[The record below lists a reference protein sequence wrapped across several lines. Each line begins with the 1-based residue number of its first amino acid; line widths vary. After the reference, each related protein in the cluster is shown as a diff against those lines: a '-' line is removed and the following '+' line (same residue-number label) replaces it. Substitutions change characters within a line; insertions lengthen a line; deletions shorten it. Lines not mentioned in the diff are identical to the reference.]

1 MFKHLYLRP
10 LKYGRGLSLGIDVP
24 DFEAIERYLA
34 GYEEATDSLDM
45 LMEHV
50 KMSLGLD
57 SPEMKLYP
65 LSTWQ
70 DTKPAL
76 YLSPSPAEPQEKS
89 LMEKLDDLYP
99 LDQPKVRTKKGYKV
113 MPPWSVPMPWNF
125 DEERDIYAEHA
136 TIPLYLQG
144 MTIRVD
150 WPTYTIRPALTR
162 AQERRLEETS
172 PDMEMAKLHMLGQ
185 RMLFACARLND
196 WVQNM
201 DAVRQVLPLHLYLT
215 ETVEPDNPTYFGYNA
230 TRNMMAGYKAW
241 REDPHGYLEC
251 IRPSDVV
258 EEDEHSSS
266 ESNLWEED

>member
-1 MFKHLYLRP
+1 MQLQVSPSVLWGDGNSDSKSDASNRDNSRKWANKLISLINRVIE
-10 LKYGRGLSLGIDVP
+10 KGLANPINFRRSINKVIEELLEDVKSDDWCCLGIDVP

-34 GYEEATDSLDM
+34 GYEETTDSLDM
-45 LMEHV
+45 LMEH
-50 KMSLGLD
+50 
-57 SPEMKLYP
+57 
-65 LSTWQ
+65 
-70 DTKPAL
+70 DTKSCRPG
-76 YLSPSPAEPQEKS
+76 PSQCHGTS
-89 LMEKLDDLYP
+89 
-99 LDQPKVRTKKGYKV
+99 TK
-113 MPPWSVPMPWNF
+113 
-125 DEERDIYAEHA
+125 RDIYAEHA

-185 RMLFACARLND
+185 RMMFACARLND

-201 DAVRQVLPLHLYLT
+201 DAVRQVLPLHLYLAG
-215 ETVEPDNPTYFGYNA
+215 TVEPDNPTYFGYNV
-230 TRNMMAGYKAW
+230 TRKMMTGYKAW
-241 REDPHGYLEC
+241 REDPHRYLEC

-266 ESNLWEED
+266 DPNLWEED